1 MSKLTHTDDAG
12 KAQMVDVATK
22 KTTFRRAVAQG
33 RVQFNQD
40 AFTQLKQNSLTK
52 GDALGVARL
61 AGIQAAKRTAE
72 LIPLCHLIPLDVVQI
87 DIELDL
93 GSRAAIVT
101 ATAAA
106 NWKTGV
112 EMEALVAVSVACL
125 TLYDMAKAVDRAIM
139 ISEVT
144 LLEKEGGRSGHWV
157 RD

>member
-1 MSKLTHTDDAG
+1 MPKLTHTNDAG

-33 RVQFNQD
+33 RVQFNPD
-40 AFTQLKQNSLTK
+40 AFTQLEQNSLAK

-87 DIELDL
+87 EIELEA

-106 NWKTGV
+106 SWKTGV

-125 TLYDMAKAVDRAIM
+125 TLYDMAKAVDRSIT